1 MIFVVEMSARA
12 EASAWFAYDLDDLMR
27 KIAARE
33 PADGVSPDTLP
44 LADGPGGMDGAR
56 CRIFWNEAEAT
67 AAFERADDPWWAGP
81 GWRAR
86 HALREQLVATEV
98 LADDL

>member
-12 EASAWFAYDLDDLMR
+12 EAAAWFAHDLDDLMR

-33 PADGVSPDTLP
+33 PADAAPTDAQP
-44 LADGPGGMDGAR
+44 LAEGPDEVEQAR

-67 AAFERADDPWWAGP
+67 AAFERVDDPWWAGA